1 MPTHD
6 LYTAAPEQD
15 GWHVPMA
22 GAARFS
28 WEYDDGRD
36 RLLAL
41 YAKGKD
47 KQWDAVKRIDW
58 GLEVDPYDVLGV
70 PDESL
75 AIYGTRFWDRFGPQ
89 NVRELRRHSASWQ
102 FSQFLHGEQGA
113 MICAARIVESVPDI
127 DAKFYAATQTMDEA
141 RHAELYARFLHEK
154 IGLLYPINKEL
165 QALLNDTLS
174 DSRWDMP
181 YLGMQVLIE
190 GLALAA
196 FGQLRD
202 MTSKPLPRQIL
213 AYVMQDEARHVA
225 FGRMALR
232 DYYRQLTAAELRER
246 EEFVIEG
253 CYLMKDRLRGDEI
266 YQNFGLSPG
275 EVREITGHSEYNAGF
290 QSLLFSRLVP
300 CVKDIG
306 LWSDRLRAAYA
317 DMGVLDYA
325 RADLQALMDN
335 DEEIA
340 ERLDAHRFAAE
351 EAARAAEVA
360 EVIAGGAAD

>member
-1 MPTHD
+1 MSTHD
-6 LYTAAPEQD
+6 LYTAAPADD
-15 GWHVPMA
+15 GWRVPMA
-22 GAARFS
+22 GAARFN

-75 AIYGTRFWDRFGPQ
+75 AIYGTRFWDRFGPG
-89 NVRELRRHSASWQ
+89 NVRELRLHSASWQ

-154 IGLLYPINKEL
+154 VGLLYPINSQL

-196 FGQLRD
+196 FGLLRD
-202 MTSKPLPRQIL
+202 MTSKPLPKQIL

-225 FGRMALR
+225 FGRIALR
-232 DYYRQLTAAELRER
+232 DYYKQLTEAELRER

-266 YQNFGLSPG
+266 YQNFGLSPD

-325 RADLQALMDN
+325 RADLEALMRN
-335 DEEIA
+335 DEDIA
-340 ERLDAHRFAAE
+340 EKLDAQRFAAE
-351 EAARAAEVA
+351 EAGRAAEVA
-360 EVIAGGAAD
+360 DGIADGAG